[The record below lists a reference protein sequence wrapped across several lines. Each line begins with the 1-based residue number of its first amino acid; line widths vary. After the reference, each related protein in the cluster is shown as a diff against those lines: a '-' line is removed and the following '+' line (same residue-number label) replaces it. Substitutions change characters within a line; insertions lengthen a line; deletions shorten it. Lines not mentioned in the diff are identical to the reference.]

1 VSLRVR
7 ISLALLLIAA
17 LLVAPAIYGLINLWE
32 LRQIA
37 ADLKSR
43 DAQAI
48 LALGRLNAALQKVA
62 HEQRIHAALGAEPS
76 EGRTAAERRLGE
88 AATRADAS
96 FGILASAGYEAE
108 SDEARRLWEET
119 ARVAAEARRRVE
131 AGELAAAEE
140 LQRGTVDPA
149 FAALDAALD
158 PIGQAID
165 QAADL
170 QVLRA
175 GEIAAEAVRTTLA
188 ALAVAVVVALAV
200 GYWLARS
207 IGRPV
212 DQLGRATR
220 VVAAGAFDPDLTVST
235 RRHDELGELARS
247 FTAMT
252 TQLAELDRLKAEFV
266 SVASHEL
273 KTPLSV
279 IRGYVALLRRG
290 TYGTPDEK
298 TDRVLGRIDTQVDQL
313 DRMIRRLLDVSRFE
327 AGGGRLELTEIELA
341 PFLAHF
347 EEAFEALAV
356 QNEIA
361 LDERLGPDL
370 PETIVGDADRLNEVF
385 GNLLS
390 NAFKFTRPGGRITL
404 SATRAEVAGGE
415 GIEVAVVD
423 TGVGIPEDKLPRVF
437 EKFFQVGD
445 GEQPRHAGSG
455 LGLAIAKEIVDA
467 HGGAIDVESRLGEGT
482 KFRVLLPVRPPAH
495 RPASD

>member
-1 VSLRVR
+1 MSLRSR
-7 ISLALLLIAA
+7 ISLALLVITA
-17 LLVAPAIYGLINLWE
+17 LLVAPAIYGLVNLWE

-76 EGRTAAERRLGE
+76 EGRTAAERRLAQ
-88 AATRADAS
+88 AATQADAG
-96 FGILASAGYEAE
+96 FALLAAAGYGAE
-108 SDEARRLWEET
+108 SEEARSLWEET

-131 AGELAAAEE
+131 AGELPAAEE
-140 LQRGTVDPA
+140 LQRGTVEPA

-165 QAADL
+165 QAGDL

-175 GEIAAEAVRTTLA
+175 GEIAAEAVRTTLV
-188 ALAVAVVVALAV
+188 ALAFAVVVALVV

-207 IGRPV
+207 IGGPV

-235 RRHDELGELARS
+235 RRRDELGDLARS
-247 FTAMT
+247 FTSMT
-252 TQLAELDRLKAEFV
+252 AQLAELDRLKAEFV

-279 IRGYVALLRRG
+279 IRGYVTLLRQG

-298 TDRVLGRIDTQVDQL
+298 TDRVLARIDTQVEQL

-327 AGGGRLELTEIELA
+327 AGGGRLELSEIELA

-356 QNEIA
+356 QNDIA
-361 LDERLGPDL
+361 LEMALGPDL
-370 PETIVGDADRLNEVF
+370 PATITGDADRLNEVF

-390 NAFKFTRPGGRITL
+390 NAFKFTRPGGRIAL
-404 SATRAEVAGGE
+404 FAARAEVAGGE
-415 GIEVAVVD
+415 GVEVAVAD

-437 EKFFQVGD
+437 EKFFQVAN
-445 GEQPRHAGSG
+445 GEQPRSAGSG

-467 HGGAIDVESRLGEGT
+467 HGGAIDVESRAGEGT
-482 KFRVLLPVRPPAH
+482 TFRVLLPIRPPLDRA
-495 RPASD
+495 RPA

>member
-1 VSLRVR
+1 VNLRTR
-7 ISLALLLIAA
+7 ISLALLVIAA
-17 LLVAPAIYGLINLWE
+17 LLVAPAIYGLVNLRE

-62 HEQRIHAALGAEPS
+62 HEQRIHAVLGSEPS

-96 FGILASAGYEAE
+96 FALLSSAGYEAE

-119 ARVAAEARRRVE
+119 ARVAAEVRRRVE
-131 AGELAAAEE
+131 AGDLAAAEA
-140 LQRGTVDPA
+140 LQRGTVEPA

-158 PIGQAID
+158 PIGEAID
-165 QAADL
+165 QAGDL

-188 ALAVAVVVALAV
+188 ALAVAVLVALAV

-235 RRHDELGELARS
+235 RRADELGDLARS
-247 FTAMT
+247 FSAMT
-252 TQLAELDRLKAEFV
+252 GQLAELDRLKAEFI

-279 IRGYVALLRRG
+279 IRGYVALLRQG
-290 TYGTPDEK
+290 TYGTPGEK
-298 TDRVLGRIDTQVDQL
+298 AEKVLARIDTQVDQL

-356 QNEIA
+356 QNDIA
-361 LDERLGPDL
+361 LEKVLGPDL
-370 PETIVGDADRLNEVF
+370 PATITGDADRLNEVF

-390 NAFKFTRPGGRITL
+390 NAFKFTRRGGRIRL
-404 SATRAEVAGGE
+404 AAARAEVAGGE
-415 GIEVAVVD
+415 GLEIAVSD

-467 HGGAIDVESRLGEGT
+467 HGGAIDVESRVGEGT
-482 KFRVLLPVRPPAH
+482 TFRVLLPVRPSLDRSSPA
-495 RPASD
+495 